1 MRSVINISLPPQMV
15 KKIKEEVR
23 TSDYATVSEF
33 FRDVLRE
40 RAQREKLNDLK
51 KQQVKIAQYIKA
63 YQKYPET
70 DRESRALTKLAVL
83 VLEPEEW

>member
-40 RAQREKLNDLK
+40 REQREKLSKLK
-51 KQQVKIAQYIKA
+51 KQRAEVAQYIKA
-63 YQKYPET
+63 YQEYPET
-70 DRESRALTKLAVL
+70 DIDAQALTKLATSA
-83 VLEPEEW
+83 LEPED